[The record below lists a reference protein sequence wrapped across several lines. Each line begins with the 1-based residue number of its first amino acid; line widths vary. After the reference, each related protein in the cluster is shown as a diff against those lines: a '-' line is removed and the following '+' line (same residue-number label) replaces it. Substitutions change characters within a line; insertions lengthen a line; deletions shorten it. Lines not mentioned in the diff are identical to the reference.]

1 MSGLL
6 LHNVKLIM
14 LLVFVGIVVGL
25 SQRASKRARL
35 ATNRTISRSDRQ
47 ARLSE

>member
-1 MSGLL
+1 MTGLL

-14 LLVFVGIVVGL
+14 LLVFVGFVVGL
-25 SQRASKRARL
+25 SQGASKWARLASKRAS
-35 ATNRTISRSDRQ
+35 TRSDRQ